1 MVPIRRHH
9 GSRPVRS
16 ARAAAVARAAS
27 IAAGAATATA
37 IAACTG
43 QPPGGTPV
51 GLVGATPAGAVAG
64 ATVAPAGS
72 ALPAETALV
81 PAMTVPAVAATP
93 GPLATAREAPTAA
106 PIFPTTAAPSGP
118 TTPPPTAGAPAP
130 RADALLG
137 QTVEG
142 GAIGATYR
150 LAAMRSGEHAGF
162 TRLVWELREATGTP
176 RYTATEV
183 EAAGGGARIELTL
196 RDVYAQDFAGTLSLS
211 VAGSPVV
218 TGVSPLPLHD
228 DAALGF
234 AVALARPAR
243 FEVAALENPVRIVVD
258 VYP

>member
-1 MVPIRRHH
+1 MVPIRRRH

-16 ARAAAVARAAS
+16 AHAAAVARATA
-27 IAAGAATATA
+27 IAAGAAA
-37 IAACTG
+37 IALAACTG

-51 GLVGATPAGAVAG
+51 GLVGATPAGAAAG
-64 ATVAPAGS
+64 ATAALPGG
-72 ALPAETALV
+72 ALPAATALR

-118 TTPPPTAGAPAP
+118 TPPPTAGAPAP

-150 LAAMRSGEHAGF
+150 LAAIRSGEHAGF

-211 VAGSPVV
+211 VAGSPVI

-228 DAALGF
+228 DAVLGF